1 MATQAVGLSPTADA
15 YTTGEITPPRAT
27 GPGVVTQE
35 MFLQLLVTQIRH
47 QNPLNPADGVEFL
60 TQLAEFSGLEQMM
73 AIRDQVEAI
82 QQTLAAIAP
91 PVGDQST

>member
-1 MATQAVGLSPTADA
+1 MVTQAVGLSPTADT
-15 YTTGEITPPRAT
+15 YTTGEITPPPTT
-27 GPGVVTQE
+27 GAGVVTQE

-91 PVGDQST
+91 PAGDQST